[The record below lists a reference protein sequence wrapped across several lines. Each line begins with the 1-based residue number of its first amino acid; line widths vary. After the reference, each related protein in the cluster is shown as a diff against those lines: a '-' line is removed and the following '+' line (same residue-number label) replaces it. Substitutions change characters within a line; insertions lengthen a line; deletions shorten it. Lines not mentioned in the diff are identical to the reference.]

1 MKKQMIFAVLL
12 LATTVQAQMPQ
23 LPQRPQRAELP
34 QRPQRADM
42 PQRPQRPQM
51 GRMGQQ
57 ENSGM
62 TARTFT
68 LDLTDDGKAQMVCFL
83 PKSPSGK
90 AVVGVPGGGYSVLS
104 NTHEGTMASDWM
116 NKQGIAYFVV
126 NYRLPNGDRTIPM
139 GDVQKGIRTV
149 RDSAEVWGINPADVG
164 IMGFSAGGHLA
175 SVVSTLS
182 DYDARP
188 NFSILFYPV
197 ISMDERV
204 SHKWSC
210 INFLGEEG
218 HKNPQL
224 VRQYSTNN
232 AVRRH
237 LTPPACIIMSS
248 DDNLVPPVT
257 NGLTYYTAMRNAG
270 NECALYVYPTGGHG
284 YGFGPWF
291 PYRDEMLS
299 TLGKWL
305 NARQVPKQDAIRVA
319 CIGNSITDGHG
330 IDLATSQ
337 GYPAQLQ
344 RLLGNDYWVKNFGVS
359 GRTMLNKGDQP
370 YMKELAWEDAQAFK
384 PDIVIIKL
392 GTNDSKPENWRY
404 SSEFKQDLVQMITT
418 LRPDLAQPAK
428 KGKKSK
434 NKSQGASAKPQIYL
448 CTPIPAWK
456 SSWNINDS
464 VIVNGIIPIQQEVA
478 KEYGLQVIDLHTLF
492 ANDGDKMLDDGIH
505 PDGKGARRMAEIIA
519 DVLREGKEKQ

>member
-1 MKKQMIFAVLL
+1 MKLTDLSIPIRSLVTLALL
-12 LATTVQAQMPQ
+12 VFVANVEAQ
-23 LPQRPQRAELP
+23 
-34 QRPQRADM
+34 
-42 PQRPQRPQM
+42 
-51 GRMGQQ
+51 
-57 ENSGM
+57 
-62 TARTFT
+62 TARKFT

-83 PKSPSGK
+83 PQTPSGK

-126 NYRLPNGDRTIPM
+126 NYRLPHGDRTIPM
-139 GDVQKGIRTV
+139 GDVQKGIRIV
-149 RDSAEVWGINPADVG
+149 RDSASIWGINPHDVG

-175 SVVSTLS
+175 SVISTLS
-182 DYDARP
+182 DFDVRP
-188 NFSILFYPV
+188 DFSILFYPV
-197 ISMDERV
+197 ISMDERI

-218 HKNPQL
+218 HKDPQL

-237 LTPPACIIMSS
+237 LTPPAFIVMSS

-291 PYRDEMLS
+291 AYRDEMLS

-305 NARQVPKQDAIRVA
+305 KARQTPKTDAIRVA

-330 IDLATSQ
+330 IDMAPSQ

-344 RLLGNDYWVKNFGVS
+344 RMLGKDYWVKNFGVS
-359 GRTMLNKGDQP
+359 GRTVLNKGDQP
-370 YMKELAWEDAQAFK
+370 YMSELAWADAQAFK
-384 PDIVIIKL
+384 PDVVVIKL
-392 GTNDSKPENWRY
+392 GTNDSKPQNWQHRA
-404 SSEFKQDLVQMITT
+404 EFRQDLEQMILT

-428 KGKKSK
+428 STKKGKK
-434 NKSQGASAKPQIYL
+434 AKKAQAAAPQKPRILL
-448 CTPIPAWK
+448 CTPIPALK
-456 SSWNINDS
+456 SSWGINES
-464 VIVNGIIPIQQEVA
+464 VIANEIIPIQQEVA
-478 KEYGLQVIDLHTLF
+478 QKYGLQIVDLHTLF
-492 ANDGDKMLDDGIH
+492 TGNGAGMLDDGIH
-505 PDGKGARRMAEIIA
+505 PDGKGARRLAELVAAAITS
-519 DVLREGKEKQ
+519 Q